1 MYIAVLELGI
11 YKLKRCLVDVVWIVA
26 RNMPWLYWVV
36 VLSTLVEIVV
46 SVFIKFLVCSFGGE
60 PIIAISESEYLYL

>member
-26 RNMPWLYWVV
+26 RNML
-36 VLSTLVEIVV
+36 
-46 SVFIKFLVCSFGGE
+46 
-60 PIIAISESEYLYL
+60 